1 MKYYAVRVGR
11 QPGIYSSWDECKA
24 QVNGYPNA
32 KYKSFTTLEAAK
44 QVMAPEAKATT
55 EQAECVAYVD
65 GSFDQSTFC
74 YSYGVVLFYQQKK
87 YTFSMMLRDPEMMSM
102 RNVAGEIEGAKKAM
116 QFAYDHQCQSL
127 EICYDYAGIENWC
140 TGQWQANKAGT
151 KAYRDFYLQMSQAM
165 QIRFRKIKSHS
176 NHPLNDEADAL
187 AKKALGLD
195 G

>member
-44 QVMAPEAKATT
+44 QFMAPEAKATT

-87 YTFSMMLRDPEMMSM
+87 YTFSMSCVILR
-102 RNVAGEIEGAKKAM
+102 
-116 QFAYDHQCQSL
+116 
-127 EICYDYAGIENWC
+127 
-140 TGQWQANKAGT
+140 
-151 KAYRDFYLQMSQAM
+151 
-165 QIRFRKIKSHS
+165 
-176 NHPLNDEADAL
+176 
-187 AKKALGLD
+187 
-195 G
+195 